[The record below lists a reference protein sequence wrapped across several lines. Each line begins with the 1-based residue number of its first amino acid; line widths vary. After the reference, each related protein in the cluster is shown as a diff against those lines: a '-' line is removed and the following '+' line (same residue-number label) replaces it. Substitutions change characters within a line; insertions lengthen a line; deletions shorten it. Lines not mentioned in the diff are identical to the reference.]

1 MESCHFLATWMELRG
16 HYDKRSEPG
25 TERQMLHILTLV
37 EATEIDHIEVENR
50 TEVTRS

>member
-1 MESCHFLATWMELRG
+1 MESCHFSATRMELRG
-16 HYDKRSEPG
+16 HYVKCSEPG
-25 TERQMLHILTLV
+25 TERKMLYILTLV